1 VENESTTADRLD
13 VPDGGDPAV
22 RPQDDLF
29 GHVNGAWYDTVEIP
43 PDLPMTG
50 AGVNLLLEAE
60 AQVGEILRECVE
72 EARSGRAATG
82 SPRQQIGDLYTSFLD
97 TERLEEL
104 GLAPLESDL
113 ADIAAVADVSA
124 LARLDGAF
132 ERVGAGSLL
141 GLRVDTDDRNSDR
154 YVVNITQAGIGL
166 PDESYYRDD
175 SFAST
180 RESYAAHI
188 AAIFRLLGRSA
199 DDAAAAAERILA
211 LETRLAGGHWDSVA
225 SRDVV
230 KTYNLMTDEQLREA
244 APSLDFDAYLEGLQ
258 APTGAFDEA
267 VVRQPSYLETLSTA
281 LTEVPLDDW
290 REWMT
295 FHVVSAHA
303 TYLSKAFD
311 EQHFDF
317 YRRTLTGAQEQRER
331 WKRAVALSDQLL
343 GEAVGEAYVARH
355 FPPEAKAQMDA
366 LVANLVEAYRRDI
379 ERLDWM
385 GPQTRAKALEKLRLF
400 RPKIGYPPKW
410 RDYSSI
416 EIDAGDLFG
425 NVRRARAFETDR
437 QLAKIG
443 RPVDRDEWLMTPQTV
458 NAYYNPGTNEICF
471 PAAILRPPFFDPDA
485 DPALNYGGIGAVIGH
500 EIGHGFDDQGSQ
512 YDGEGNLVDWWTDA
526 DRERF
531 SERADRLIGQ
541 YNEFEPR
548 NLPGKKIN
556 GALTVGE
563 NIGDLGGL
571 TVGLQAYL
579 ISRADS
585 DGSAAAAPTD
595 DDLGAGLRRLFVN
608 WGLVWRTK
616 VRPELATQLLAVD
629 PHSPAELRANV
640 ARNLDEFHEVFET
653 QPGDGLWL
661 DPADRVHIW

>member
-1 VENESTTADRLD
+1 VSDNPSALG
-13 VPDGGDPAV
+13 VSDGGDPNV

-29 GHVNGAWYDTVEIP
+29 AHVNGAWYAAAEIP

-60 AQVGEILRECVE
+60 AQVGDILRESAE
-72 EARSGRAATG
+72 QAKSGAAA
-82 SPRQQIGDLYTSFLD
+82 PRTPQQQIGDVYTSFLD
-97 TERLEEL
+97 TDRLDRL
-104 GLAPLESDL
+104 GATPLADDL
-113 ADIAAVADVSA
+113 ARIDAVGDVSE

-132 ERVGAGSLL
+132 DRFGSGALL
-141 GLRVDTDDRNSDR
+141 ALSVETDDRQSDR
-154 YVVNITQAGIGL
+154 YIVNVRQAGIGL

-175 SFAST
+175 AFAET
-180 RESYAAHI
+180 RDKYVAHVAAML
-188 AAIFRLLGRSA
+188 RLLDDAGLGSGDDP
-199 DDAAAAAERILA
+199 DDAAARVLA

-225 SRDVV
+225 SREV
-230 KTYNLMTDEQLREA
+230 RAA
-244 APSLDFDAYLEGLQ
+244 APNLDVTAYLDGLA
-258 APTGAFDEA
+258 APAGVLDEV
-267 VVRQPSYLETLSTA
+267 VVRQPSYLEALSEA
-281 LTEVPLDDW
+281 LAQTPLDDW
-290 REWMT
+290 KVWLR
-295 FHVVSAHA
+295 FHLLSAHA
-303 TYLSKAFD
+303 SYLSSAFD
-311 EQHFDF
+311 EQNFDF

-343 GEAVGEAYVARH
+343 GEAVGEVYVERH
-355 FPPEAKAQMDA
+355 FPPEAKAQMDT

-385 GPQTRAKALEKLRLF
+385 GPQTRAKALDKLRLF

-416 EIDAGDLFG
+416 EIDPADLFG
-425 NVRRARAFETDR
+425 NVRRARAFESDR

-443 RPVDRDEWLMTPQTV
+443 SPVDRDEWLLTPQTV

-471 PAAILRPPFFDPDA
+471 PAAILRPPFFDPNA

-512 YDGEGNLVDWWTDA
+512 YDGEGNLVDWWNDDDRSRFTD
-526 DRERF
+526 
-531 SERADRLIGQ
+531 RANRLIAQ

-548 NLPGKKIN
+548 DLPGKKVN

-579 ISRADS
+579 ISRGEDV
-585 DGSAAAAPTD
+585 DGSHVSDADAD
-595 DDLGAGLRRLFVN
+595 GVRRVFAN
-608 WGLVWRTK
+608 WGLIWRQK
-616 VRPELATQLLAVD
+616 VRPEFATQLLAVD
-629 PHSPAELRANV
+629 PHSPAEFRANV

-653 QPGDGLWL
+653 QPGDGLWV
-661 DPADRVHIW
+661 DPEERVRIW